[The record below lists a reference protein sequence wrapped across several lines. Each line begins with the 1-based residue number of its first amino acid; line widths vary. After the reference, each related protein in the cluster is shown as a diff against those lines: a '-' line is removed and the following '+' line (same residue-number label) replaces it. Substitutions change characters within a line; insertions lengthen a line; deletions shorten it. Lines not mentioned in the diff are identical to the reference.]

1 MIKVINVQ
9 HFDTIIIGGGH
20 NGLVCAN
27 YLGKAGQKVILLE
40 ASEKLGGLA
49 ATREFYPG
57 FEVSVAHAINQF
69 PEKIVSDLNLIK
81 FGYKQNSKS
90 MKNIGLDIHGNHVV
104 VSQDEIS
111 GVEDKDAKQFKHYK
125 SSLKKFAKALE
136 PFWMKKMPAIGGN
149 TISEILT
156 FAQIGLKL
164 KLLGKKDMRELLRVA
179 SLPARDLMDENFD
192 SDLLKATLC
201 WDALIGST
209 QAPRSP
215 NNSILTLLYRMAG
228 IHHGHYTL
236 PEGGVQ
242 SLIGSLTSAAK
253 SVGVDIR
260 CGSPVNKISI
270 RADKNGVKAA
280 GVILDEGQEIT
291 GDRVISA
298 LDPKQ
303 TFINLVGAE
312 HLEIEF
318 LNRINRLRT
327 DGYVAKLHLALTDI
341 PNFKGIKSLGD
352 RYIIAPTMDTIEFA
366 WDDAKYGQC
375 PDNPVIEMIIP
386 SLNNPSLSPKG
397 QHVLSANIMYV
408 PYQKKGGWS
417 EDSKTQFIKK
427 ILSILEK
434 YSPDLTKKI
443 IHAEMLTPV
452 DLEKDW
458 RVTGGHWHHTEL
470 ALDQMLM
477 MRPTYEA
484 AQYQTPVEDLYICGA
499 GCHPGGGLMGAAGHN
514 AAKVIIE

>member
-1 MIKVINVQ
+1 VQ

-27 YLGKAGQKVILLE
+27 YLGKAGQKVLLIE
-40 ASEKLGGLA
+40 ASKKLGGLA

-57 FEVSVAHAINQF
+57 FRASVAHAINQF
-69 PEKIVSDLNLIK
+69 PEKIVLDLNLTK
-81 FGYKQNSKS
+81 FGYKQSSRS
-90 MKNIGLDIHGNHVV
+90 MKNIGLDLEGNHVFV
-104 VSQDEIS
+104 TQDGLS
-111 GVEDKDAKQFKHYK
+111 GVSDKEVRQYDLYIA
-125 SSLKKFAKALE
+125 SLKRFAKALQ

-149 TISEILT
+149 TIAEILT
-156 FAQIGLKL
+156 FIQIGLKL
-164 KLLGKKDMRELLRVA
+164 KLLGKKDMRELLRVV

-192 SDLLKATLC
+192 SDLLKATLS
-201 WDALIGST
+201 WDALVGST

-228 IHHGHYTL
+228 NHHGHYML

-242 SLIGSLTSAAK
+242 SLIDALTDAAK
-253 SVGVDIR
+253 SVGVEIR
-260 CGSPVNKISI
+260 CDSPVKKISVK
-270 RADKNGVKAA
+270 ADKNGVKAE
-280 GVILDEGQEIT
+280 GVILDGGEEIT

-327 DGYVAKLHLALTDI
+327 DGYVAKLHLALSDI
-341 PNFKGIKSLGD
+341 PSFTGIETLDD
-352 RYIIAPTMDTIEFA
+352 RFIIAPTMDTIEFA

-375 PDNPVIEMIIP
+375 PENPVIEIVIP
-386 SLNNPSLSPKG
+386 SLNSPALSPEG
-397 QHVLSANIMYV
+397 GHVLSANIMYI
-408 PYQKKGGWS
+408 PYRKKGGWS
-417 EDSKTQFIKK
+417 EESKAHLVKK
-427 ILSILEK
+427 LLNTLNQ
-434 YSPDLTKKI
+434 YSPGLSEKV
-443 IHAEMLTPV
+443 IHAELLTPV

-484 AQYQTPVEDLYICGA
+484 AQYQTPVDDLYICGA
-499 GCHPGGGLMGAAGHN
+499 GCHPGGGLMGAAGFN
-514 AAKVIIE
+514 AAKVILT